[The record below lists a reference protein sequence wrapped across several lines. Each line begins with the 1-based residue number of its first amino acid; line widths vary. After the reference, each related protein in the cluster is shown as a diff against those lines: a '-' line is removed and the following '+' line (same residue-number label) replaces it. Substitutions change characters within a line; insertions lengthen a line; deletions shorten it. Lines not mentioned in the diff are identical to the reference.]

1 MMALEA
7 SNEMREEVKR
17 MNPTSE
23 ERKKERK
30 K

>member
-7 SNEMREEVKR
+7 SNEMREVKR